1 MNITI
6 KTGSIEDVLAVD
18 SQIPEFDGYATKQ
31 TLSEK
36 LTGKNA
42 LILIA
47 TYNSKDKNPIAYK
60 LGYGLN
66 ENEFYSWLGGVVPA
80 YRKQGIATQLRLA
93 QERWVKDNGYKLI
106 RVKSMNRFPN
116 MLQLLISSGY
126 KISGYEDNGD
136 EDNSKVRFVK
146 YLTKEPTNNP

>member
-1 MNITI
+1 MDI
-6 KTGSIEDVLAVD
+6 KIQTGTIEDVLTVD
-18 SQIPEFDGYATKQ
+18 AQIPEFDGYATKQ
-31 TLSEK
+31 RLNEK
-36 LTGKNA
+36 LIGKNA

-47 TYNSKDKNPIAYK
+47 TGNNKGNDNKHIAYK
-60 LGYGLN
+60 LGYELN
-66 ENEFYSWLGGVVPA
+66 DNEFYSWLGGVVPT

-93 QERWVKDNGYKLI
+93 QEQWVKDNGYKLI

-146 YLTKEPTNNP
+146 YV